1 MNEDSILNSV
11 KKLIGIDEEDPSF
24 DTDLILCINSVFV
37 TVQQIGVGDDTNIFI
52 TSSDEKWSELPYDM
66 NAIAMLKTYVA
77 HKVQQMFDP
86 PSGAAKDALER
97 IISEEEYR
105 LNMAYDI
112 LFGRN
117 Q

>member
-24 DTDLILCINSVFV
+24 DTDLILDINSVLV
-37 TVQQIGVGDDTNIFI
+37 ITQQIGVGNDENFQI
-52 TSSDEKWSELPYDM
+52 TGPYEKWSELPINQ
-66 NAIAMLKTYVA
+66 NAISMLKTYVA
-77 HKVQQMFDP
+77 HRVQQMFDP

-97 IISEEEYR
+97 IIAEEEYR

-112 LFGRN
+112 YLTGEE
-117 Q
+117 

>member
-11 KKLIGIDEEDPSF
+11 KKLIGIDEEDSSF

-37 TVQQIGVGDDTNIFI
+37 ITQQIGVGNDDNFQI
-52 TSSDEKWSELPYDM
+52 TGSEEKWSDLPI
-66 NAIAMLKTYVA
+66 NQSAISMLKTYVA
-77 HKVQQMFDP
+77 HRVQQMFDP

-112 LFGRN
+112 VITGEE
-117 Q
+117 

>member
-1 MNEDSILNSV
+1 MNDDSILNSV
-11 KKLIGIDEEDPSF
+11 KKLIGIDYDDHSF

-37 TVQQIGVGDDTNIFI
+37 TTQQIGVGNDDNFQI
-52 TSSDEKWSELPYDM
+52 TGEMDEWSDLPI
-66 NAIAMLKTYVA
+66 NQSAIAMLKTYVA
-77 HKVQQMFDP
+77 HRVQQMFDP

-112 LFGRN
+112 YLTGEE
-117 Q
+117 

>member
-11 KKLIGIDEEDPSF
+11 KKLIGIDKDDDSF

-37 TVQQIGVGDDTNIFI
+37 ATQQIGVGNDENFEISGADD
-52 TSSDEKWSELPYDM
+52 KWSDLTI
-66 NAIAMLKTYVA
+66 NQSAIGMLKTYMA
-77 HKVQQMFDP
+77 HRVQQMFDP

-97 IISEEEYR
+97 VISEEEYR

-112 LFGRN
+112 YLTGEE
-117 Q
+117 

>member
-11 KKLIGIDEEDPSF
+11 KKLIGIDEDDDSF

-37 TVQQIGVGDDTNIFI
+37 ITQQIGVGNDDNFQI
-52 TSSDEKWSELPYDM
+52 TGSEEKWSDLPI
-66 NAIAMLKTYVA
+66 NQSAISMLKTYVA
-77 HKVQQMFDP
+77 HRVQQMFDP

-112 LFGRN
+112 YITGEE
-117 Q
+117 

>member
-1 MNEDSILNSV
+1 MDEDSILLSV
-11 KKLIGIDEEDPSF
+11 KKLIGIDEADYSF

-37 TVQQIGVGDDTNIFI
+37 TVQQIGVGDDTNHWI
-52 TSSDEKWSELPYDM
+52 TGEDEKWSDLPIDM

-97 IISEEEYR
+97 VISEEEYR

-112 LFGRN
+112 IFGRN

>member
-11 KKLIGIDEEDPSF
+11 KKHVGIDEDDDSF
-24 DTDLILCINSVFV
+24 DSTLIRCINSVFV
-37 TVQQIGVGDDTNIFI
+37 VTQQIGVGNDDNFQI
-52 TSSDEKWSELPYDM
+52 TGPSETWSDLPI
-66 NAIAMLKTYVA
+66 NQSAISMLKTYVA
-77 HKVQQMFDP
+77 NRVQQMFDP

-112 LFGRN
+112 YITGEE
-117 Q
+117 